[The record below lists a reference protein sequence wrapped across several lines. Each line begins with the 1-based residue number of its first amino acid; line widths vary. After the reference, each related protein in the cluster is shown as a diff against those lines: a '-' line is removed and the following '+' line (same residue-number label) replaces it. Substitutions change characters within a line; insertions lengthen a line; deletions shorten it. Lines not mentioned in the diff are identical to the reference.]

1 MTIEEMHV
9 MFRELAQQMGMQTV
23 RAILPEDIDICL
35 NNAIVSLVKELITSN
50 VGYLPYNDKVNRA
63 NSSIGSINGLRTL
76 YNKAN
81 IYDDNINGEGT
92 QIFPYTLN
100 IISQGIML
108 YTGFKVSYDGKSL
121 FDCRIIEN
129 ENLSQTLNDFCNR
142 ATKDAPIC
150 TIVGNDTSIDVE
162 IITGSKNSTKP
173 KLVQYL
179 YIAEPAKVYYDE
191 DNIENNVNCN
201 LHNYLHT
208 DVVNKAV
215 NIYLQSIGA
224 IKVANKNND

>member
-35 NNAIVSLVKELITSN
+35 NNAIVSLVKELIISN
-50 VGYLPYNDKVNRA
+50 VGYLPYSNKVSRA
-63 NSSIGSINGLRTL
+63 NSSIGSINSLRTL

-81 IYDDNINGEGT
+81 ISDDNINGEGT

-150 TIVGNDTSIDVE
+150 TIIGNDTSIDVE

-201 LHNYLHT
+201 LPNYLHT

>member
-35 NNAIVSLVKELITSN
+35 NNAIVELVKELITSN

-63 NSSIGSINGLRTL
+63 NASISSINGLRTL

-81 IYDDNINGEGT
+81 ISDDNIIGEGT

-129 ENLSQTLNDFCNR
+129 
-142 ATKDAPIC
+142 
-150 TIVGNDTSIDVE
+150 
-162 IITGSKNSTKP
+162 
-173 KLVQYL
+173 
-179 YIAEPAKVYYDE
+179 
-191 DNIENNVNCN
+191 
-201 LHNYLHT
+201 
-208 DVVNKAV
+208 
-215 NIYLQSIGA
+215 
-224 IKVANKNND
+224 

>member
-35 NNAIVSLVKELITSN
+35 NNAIVELVKELITSN

-63 NSSIGSINGLRTL
+63 NASISSINGLRTL

-81 IYDDNINGEGT
+81 ISEDNIIGEGT

-129 ENLSQTLNDFCNR
+129 ENLSQTLNDYCNR

-150 TIVGNDTSIDVE
+150 TIVGDDTSIDVE
-162 IITGSKNSTKP
+162 IITGSNISTKP

-191 DNIENNVNCN
+191 YNIDNNVNCN
-201 LHNYLHT
+201 LPDYLHT

-215 NIYLQSIGA
+215 NVYLQSVGA
-224 IKVANKNND
+224 VKAANKNNN